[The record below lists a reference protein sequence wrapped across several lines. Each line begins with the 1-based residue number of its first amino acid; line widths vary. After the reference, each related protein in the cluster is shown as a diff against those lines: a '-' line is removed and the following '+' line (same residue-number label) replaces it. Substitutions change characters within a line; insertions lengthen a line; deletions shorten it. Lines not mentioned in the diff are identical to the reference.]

1 MNIRWSERMND
12 ETHLAALRSYWKRNQ
27 AFPAMAKLCDVV
39 GLNSTSSVFA
49 LIKRFSETG
58 YLERVEGRVAPTR
71 RFFGRPIIGAVRAG
85 LPQPEGQEPPEL
97 LTIDD
102 YLVDDPNRTVL
113 CRVRG
118 ESMRDVGLLDG
129 DLVVVESNRATRPGD
144 IVVAVV
150 DGEMTV
156 KTLRLDKDSTFYLE
170 PANPAFQVIRPQ
182 GSLEIVGV
190 VVGSVR
196 RYGR

>member
-1 MNIRWSERMND
+1 
-12 ETHLAALRSYWKRNQ
+12 
-27 AFPAMAKLCDVV
+27 MAKLCAVV
-39 GLNSTSSVFA
+39 GLTSTSSVFA
-49 LIKRFSETG
+49 LVKRLVEAG
-58 YLERVEGRVAPTR
+58 LLERVEGRIAPTR
-71 RFFGRPIIGAVRAG
+71 GFFARPVIGSVRAG
-85 LPQPEGQEPPEL
+85 LPQPESQEQPEL

-118 ESMRDVGLLDG
+118 ESMQGVGLLDG
-129 DLVVVESNRATRPGD
+129 DLVVVEKNRPTKPGD

-156 KTLRLDKDSTFYLE
+156 KTLRLDKRGTFYLE
-170 PANPAFQVIRPQ
+170 PANPDFQSIHPK

-190 VVGSVR
+190 VTGAVR
-196 RYGR
+196 KYGR